1 MHNMLAIAKFFLF
14 VLIYFCNFL
23 VHFLCLKVADA
34 VFICCGVY
42 TALDACSFNFFGK
55 KLI

>member
-1 MHNMLAIAKFFLF
+1 MHDMLAIAKFFLF

-42 TALDACSFNFFGK
+42 TALDVCSFNFFGK